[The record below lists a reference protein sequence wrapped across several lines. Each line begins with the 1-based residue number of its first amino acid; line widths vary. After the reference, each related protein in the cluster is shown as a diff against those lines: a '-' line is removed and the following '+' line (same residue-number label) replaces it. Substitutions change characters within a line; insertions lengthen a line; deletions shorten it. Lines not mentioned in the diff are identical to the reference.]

1 MGNGIRIR
9 DLALELGVGNKD
21 LIQVCRELDIQ
32 VRSHMSSLTDEE
44 AAAVRAKLSGP
55 AKSPTEVVTT
65 KEVQPGAVLRRRRK
79 RVPTAEAEEPG
90 EAAEAAEAEAP
101 EAAPETT
108 AAAPEPEAPAQEPQ
122 AAAPTARIIVEE
134 EPAPAPEAAEAAPEE
149 APAIE
154 EAAAPQPE
162 EPTPATEADAAE
174 AQTAEE
180 AQAMGG
186 KPEAPAEDGTPTG
199 EAAEEQAP
207 RKKKGKKR
215 EVIMPTGPQV
225 RIISMPEPKPEPPA
239 RAAAPSR
246 PERPAGPA
254 PSRPAGPRPAGP
266 RPAGPGAPPA
276 PGAAPAADDD
286 RGRKKRKKDKRV
298 VEFAPH
304 LTEEEQRRAASIFGK
319 KDRESG
325 PEDLDRN
332 RRKRRKPMRNAVE
345 PTATQ
350 PLKAVKRKV
359 RMEEAIRVADM
370 AKQMGLKA
378 QALIKVLFGL
388 GVMATI
394 NQAIDFDT
402 AALVAQEFEYE
413 VERVGFSEEG
423 FLAAAAEGGDDPEK
437 LKPRPPVVT
446 IMGHVDHGKTS
457 LLDAIRSSE
466 ITSGEAGGITQHI
479 GAYDVDTPRGKVVF
493 LDTPGHE
500 AFTAMRAR
508 GAKVTDIVV
517 LVVAADDGVMD
528 QTREAV
534 SHARAAGVPIVVAVN
549 KIDKPEANPDRV
561 MRELSE
567 IGLASEAWGG
577 DTIFANVSAKKRTGI
592 DELLE
597 LILLQAEVLE
607 LKANPDKPAMG
618 RIVEARLDKGRG
630 PVATVLI
637 QQGTLKL
644 GDAFVCGTH
653 NGKVRNMFNDMGR
666 KIKDAGPSIPLEV
679 QGFDSVPEAGDE
691 FVVVE
696 DEKVAR
702 RIAADRQVKLR
713 EKELAKETK
722 VTLESFLATRNDAVA
737 KNLNLLLKADVQGSL
752 EAIADA
758 LNKLSTGEVKVSLLH
773 SGAGAI
779 TESDVMLATASE
791 AIIIGFNVKPTAK
804 VKEIAER
811 ENVDIR
817 FYDIIYKLV
826 ADVKDAM
833 TGMLEPVFTESYLG
847 QADVLQTFSIPKVG
861 TIAGCRV
868 TDGIMRRNAQVRLLR
883 NGVVVY
889 TGRIGSLKRIKDDA
903 KEVAKGYE
911 CGIGLENFND
921 VKVGDVLETFEE
933 VQTQPTLDK

>member
-1 MGNGIRIR
+1 
-9 DLALELGVGNKD
+9 
-21 LIQVCRELDIQ
+21 
-32 VRSHMSSLTDEE
+32 T
-44 AAAVRAKLSGP
+44 P
-55 AKSPTEVVTT
+55 
-65 KEVQPGAVLRRRRK
+65 
-79 RVPTAEAEEPG
+79 
-90 EAAEAAEAEAP
+90 AEAP
-101 EAAPETT
+101 EAPA
-108 AAAPEPEAPAQEPQ
+108 EAPAPPT
-122 AAAPTARIIVEE
+122 PTARIIVME
-134 EPAPAPEAAEAAPEE
+134 EPAPAAVAESVEPPAAEE
-149 APAIE
+149 AP
-154 EAAAPQPE
+154 APQPE
-162 EPTPATEADAAE
+162 EPAPAE
-174 AQTAEE
+174 ARE
-180 AQAMGG
+180 
-186 KPEAPAEDGTPTG
+186 PEAPAAETPAAEVP
-199 EAAEEQAP
+199 EAAAPAETPAEAPAAEPSEEQAP

-239 RAAAPSR
+239 RAAETAR
-246 PERPAGPA
+246 PE
-254 PSRPAGPRPAGP
+254 RPAGPRPAGP
-266 RPAGPGAPPA
+266 RPAGPRPAGPPPGPGAPA
-276 PGAAPAADDD
+276 AADDD
-286 RGRKKRKKDKRV
+286 RGRKKGRKKDKRV

-304 LTEEEQRRAASIFGK
+304 LTDEEARRAASISGRK
-319 KDRESG
+319 TREDG
-325 PEDLDRN
+325 ADDFDRN
-332 RRKRRKPMRNAVE
+332 RRKRRKPMRNVVE
-345 PTATQ
+345 PSATQ
-350 PLKAVKRKV
+350 PIKAVKRKV
-359 RMEEAIRVADM
+359 RMEDAIRVADM
-370 AKQMGLKA
+370 AKQMGVKA
-378 QALIKVLFGL
+378 QALIKILFGL
-388 GVMATI
+388 GMMATI
-394 NQAIDFDT
+394 NQSIDFDT
-402 AALVAQEFEYE
+402 ATLVAQEFEYE

-423 FLAAAAEGGDDPEK
+423 FLAAAAEGGDDPDK

-577 DTIFANVSAKKRTGI
+577 DTIFANVSAKKHMGI

-597 LILLQAEVLE
+597 LLLLQAEVLE

-644 GDAFVCGTH
+644 GDAFVCGVH
-653 NGKVRNMFNDMGR
+653 NGKVRNMFNDVGR
-666 KIKDAGPSIPLEV
+666 KIKDAGPSIPVEV

-702 RIAADRQVKLR
+702 RIASERQIKLR
-713 EKELAKETK
+713 EKELAKESK
-722 VTLESFLATRNDAVA
+722 VTLESFLAARKDAAA
-737 KNLNLLLKADVQGSL
+737 KTLNLLLKADVQGSL

-758 LNKLSTGEVKVSLLH
+758 LNKLSTDEVKIHVVH

-779 TESDVMLATASE
+779 SESDILLATASE

-826 ADVKDAM
+826 AEVKDAM

-861 TIAGCRV
+861 AIAGCRV
-868 TDGIMRRNAQVRLLR
+868 MDGVMRRNAQARLLR

-889 TGRIGSLKRIKDDA
+889 TGRISSLKRIKDDA

-911 CGIGLENFND
+911 CGIGLENYND
-921 VKVGDVLETFEE
+921 IKIGDVIETFEE
-933 VQTQPTLDK
+933 VQTQPTLG